1 MIEGLQNRNRA
12 LNGDLVVCVLLPAVN
27 NGDQKEKSIKDFSAK
42 KDKSLPNTENESLN
56 ETASSKSIRK
66 SHEESMKENLT
77 DSFPAEVTPPVIVQV
92 QPAAKSKNKKK
103 KNLQNSTKK
112 NESGLVA
119 TPTFI
124 ASIDQKTELVKSDLV
139 RIKCHGII
147 YLYIL

>member
-1 MIEGLQNRNRA
+1 
-12 LNGDLVVCVLLPAVN
+12 
-27 NGDQKEKSIKDFSAK
+27 
-42 KDKSLPNTENESLN
+42 
-56 ETASSKSIRK
+56 
-66 SHEESMKENLT
+66 MKENLT

-112 NESGLVA
+112 NEGGLVA